1 MIIMVIYWP
10 YMYYKNMFYLPE
22 VNPGSLLFG
31 SGCLVFFFRS
41 SFFFFSS
48 IFLTFLSE
56 ESSSDNLSGLT
67 VLSYSL
73 SSPTDDVDD
82 PTGPWARLAAAAL
95 LGRAGASPSNSCRL
109 DFSISTFSTL
119 FPKRACSSLPSSEL
133 VLEYCLFGGAMLI
146 RGHEVLEFK
155 MSSIVCNS

>member
-67 VLSYSL
+67 VLSLSL
-73 SSPTDDVDD
+73 SSPYDDVDD
-82 PTGPWARLAAAAL
+82 PTGSWAGLAAAL
-95 LGRAGASPSNSCRL
+95 LGRAAWPSTATGGCAATGALAGLAAALLGRAAWPSNSSRL
-109 DFSISTFSTL
+109 AFSISTFSTL
-119 FPKRACSSLPSSEL
+119 F
-133 VLEYCLFGGAMLI
+133 FGA
-146 RGHEVLEFK
+146 
-155 MSSIVCNS
+155 SA